1 MTMANTIESKSR
13 KAEKNKPTKL
23 CPKCGQVR
31 DLNKDF
37 YTNRDWTDQLGKDA
51 WCKTCVGRLQ
61 TKAEVREYFWENHRD
76 WDERIWDKAVKKA
89 EELCN
94 LKPTYQKM
102 PDEQKRVFVERV
114 ACQQVPGF
122 MSLYYNY
129 VDTTANGSVTYQQA
143 KENGEIV
150 EEEIDENIR
159 VYSPEFNGKFNKNE
173 LEWLHKF
180 YSGLEEDFDLND
192 TGSIDN
198 ARKYAK
204 AALLADRMQDKFYSG
219 QCDISDYKDA
229 LAMYDL
235 LSKSGNF
242 SPSKRKP
249 GDNGGI
255 SSWSE
260 ITAKLESTGHP
271 CTRKIEWPKDDVDRT
286 SAELRYIVEALN
298 LEAM

>member
-1 MTMANTIESKSR
+1 MTNTLEAKSR

-37 YTNRDWTDQLGKDA
+37 YTNRDWIDQLGKDA

-61 TKAEVREYFWENHRD
+61 TKAEIREYFWENHRD
-76 WDERIWDKAVKKA
+76 WDERIWDKSVKKA

-102 PDEQKRVFVERV
+102 PDEQKKIFIERV

-143 KENGEIV
+143 KENGEIT
-150 EEEIDENIR
+150 EEEVDENVR
-159 VYSPEFNGKFNKNE
+159 VYSPEFNGKFNKHE

-180 YSGLEEDFDLND
+180 YAGLEVDFDLSD

-249 GDNGGI
+249 GDNSGI

>member
-1 MTMANTIESKSR
+1 MTNTLEAKSR

-37 YTNRDWTDQLGKDA
+37 YTNRDWIDQLGKDA

-61 TKAEVREYFWENHRD
+61 TKAEIREYFWENHRD
-76 WDERIWDKAVKKA
+76 WDERIWDKSVKKA

-102 PDEQKRVFVERV
+102 PDEQKKVFIERV

-143 KENGEIV
+143 KENGEIA
-150 EEEIDENIR
+150 EEEVDENVR
-159 VYSPEFNGKFNKNE
+159 VYSPEFNGKFNKHE

-180 YSGLEEDFDLND
+180 YAGLEEDFDLSD

-249 GDNGGI
+249 GDNSGI

-260 ITAKLESTGHP
+260 ITAKLESTGHS

>member
-1 MTMANTIESKSR
+1 MANTIESKSR

>member
-1 MTMANTIESKSR
+1 MPNTIESKSR
-13 KAEKNKPTKL
+13 KAEKNKPTRICARCK
-23 CPKCGQVR
+23 KVK
-31 DLNKDF
+31 DLSDF
-37 YTNRDWTDQLGKDA
+37 YANRDWEEQAGKDC
-51 WCKTCVGRLQ
+51 WCKDCVGKCS
-61 TKAEVREYFWENHRD
+61 TKDEIREYFWENNRE
-76 WDERIWDKAVKKA
+76 WNERIWEMAKKKA
-89 EELCN
+89 EAIASN
-94 LKPTYQKM
+94 NVTYQKTS
-102 PDEQKRVFVERV
+102 DDRRKFILDKLT
-114 ACQQVPGF
+114 CQQIPTVMTP
-122 MSLYYNY
+122 LYKY
-129 VDTTANGSVTYQQA
+129 VDNSANGTLSYQEA
-143 KENGEIV
+143 KEKGEIA

-159 VYSPEFNGKFNKNE
+159 IYSPEFNGKFNRNE

-180 YSGLEEDFDLND
+180 YKGLEEDFDLTD
-192 TGSIDN
+192 TGMIDN

-204 AALLADRMQDKFYSG
+204 AALLADRMLDKFSNG
-219 QCDISDYKDA
+219 QCDISEYKDA

-242 SPSKRKP
+242 APSKRKP

>member
-1 MTMANTIESKSR
+1 MANTIESKSR

-76 WDERIWDKAVKKA
+76 WDERIWDKAIKKA

>member
-1 MTMANTIESKSR
+1 MTNTLEAKSR

-37 YTNRDWTDQLGKDA
+37 YTNRDWTDQLGKDV

-61 TKAEVREYFWENHRD
+61 TKAEIREYFWENHRD
-76 WDERIWDKAVKKA
+76 WDERIWDKSVKKA

-102 PDEQKRVFVERV
+102 PDEQKKVFIERV

-143 KENGEIV
+143 KENGEIA
-150 EEEIDENIR
+150 EEEVDENVR
-159 VYSPEFNGKFNKNE
+159 VYSPEFNGKFNKHE

-180 YSGLEEDFDLND
+180 YAGLEEDFDLSD

-249 GDNGGI
+249 GDNNGI

-260 ITAKLESTGHP
+260 ITAKLESTGHS

>member
-1 MTMANTIESKSR
+1 MTNTLEAKSR

-61 TKAEVREYFWENHRD
+61 TKAEIREYFWENHRD
-76 WDERIWDKAVKKA
+76 WDERIWDKSVKKA

-102 PDEQKRVFVERV
+102 PDEQKKIFIERV

-143 KENGEIV
+143 KENGEIA
-150 EEEIDENIR
+150 EEEVDENVR
-159 VYSPEFNGKFNKNE
+159 VYSPEFNGKFNKHE

-180 YSGLEEDFDLND
+180 YAGLEVDFDLSD

-249 GDNGGI
+249 GDNSGI

-260 ITAKLESTGHP
+260 ITAKLESTGHS

>member
-1 MTMANTIESKSR
+1 MVNTVEAKSR

-23 CPKCGQVR
+23 CPRCGQVR

-37 YTNRDWTDQLGKDA
+37 YTNRDWTEQLGKDA

-76 WDERIWDKAVKKA
+76 WDERIWDKAAKKA

-94 LKPTYQKM
+94 LKPTFQKM
-102 PDEQKRVFVERV
+102 PEEQRKIFLERV

-122 MSLYYNY
+122 MSLYYKC
-129 VDTTANGSVTYQQA
+129 VDTTVNGSVSYQQA
-143 KENGEIV
+143 KENGEITEDEV
-150 EEEIDENIR
+150 DENIR

-180 YSGLEEDFDLND
+180 YAGLEEDFDLSD

-255 SSWSE
+255 SSWAE
-260 ITAKLESTGHP
+260 ITARLESTGHP
-271 CTRKIEWPKDDVDRT
+271 CTRKIEWPEDDVDRT

>member
-1 MTMANTIESKSR
+1 MANIVEAKSR

-61 TKAEVREYFWENHRD
+61 TKAEIREYFWENHRD
-76 WDERIWDKAVKKA
+76 WDERIWDKSVKKA

-102 PDEQKRVFVERV
+102 PDEQKKIFIERV

-143 KENGEIV
+143 KENGEIA
-150 EEEIDENIR
+150 EEEIDENVR
-159 VYSPEFNGKFNKNE
+159 VYSPEFNGKFNKHE

-180 YSGLEEDFDLND
+180 YAGLEEDFDLSD

-249 GDNGGI
+249 GDNSGI